1 MSFSWRPSASPSTT
15 TPCRCAL
22 HQKRCGVTSQ
32 TREQSQRRKK
42 SSRSNASRRGQGCP
56 WPLLQH
62 FSKAALHV
70 VSFSSSLI
78 AYRTTAVCV
87 DFDPRTPCTIGRL
100 NSSAKP
106 CVRIMRYGSTTLKSA
121 VVAEWAIH
129 SGSIP
134 LQTALVLIH
143 SAPVGK
149 EAGQGAGRSQKLGYA
164 DVFVGSVR
172 HVNVARAVHHAGHLP
187 EADEEPHVRAVG
199 DAFYKRFLPRH
210 PLVGLLYRL
219 TDRGVELDLGG
230 GELAAE
236 PCQLGRVFT

>member
-78 AYRTTAVCV
+78 AYRTTAGCV
-87 DFDPRTPCTIGRL
+87 DFDPRTPCMHNR
-100 NSSAKP
+100 
-106 CVRIMRYGSTTLKSA
+106 ST
-121 VVAEWAIH
+121 
-129 SGSIP
+129 
-134 LQTALVLIH
+134 
-143 SAPVGK
+143 
-149 EAGQGAGRSQKLGYA
+149 KLFGET
-164 DVFVGSVR
+164 VCT
-172 HVNVARAVHHAGHLP
+172 HHAIRVNHTEIRCMVKQRCSQRRSGPPL
-187 EADEEPHVRAVG
+187 
-199 DAFYKRFLPRH
+199 LN
-210 PLVGLLYRL
+210 PLVRNGRRRRSA
-219 TDRGVELDLGG
+219 RGRPLWLRS
-230 GELAAE
+230 A
-236 PCQLGRVFT
+236 